1 MKKQIGGKRYSTA
14 AARKIGYGEDEKG
27 MLGCLYV
34 KRNGEAFIV
43 NSQKEITPL
52 EEEEALLWARENNL
66 IVQYVTALDYAVN
79 DKQQVSVYLTDYAL
93 SSLKKLCDLW
103 ETTQSE
109 TVEKLLQDG
118 FERAT
123 EVERVKEQLL
133 KELDMNYGFRPQK

>member
-27 MLGCLYV
+27 TLGCLYV

-43 NSQKEITPL
+43 NSQKEVIPL
-52 EEEEALLWARENNL
+52 EEEDALLWARENNL
-66 IVQYVTALDYAVN
+66 IVQYVAAIDYAVN

-123 EVERVKEQLL
+123 EIERIKEQLL
-133 KELDMNYGFRPQK
+133 KELNMNYGFRPQK